1 MYICDE
7 CGARFYDIEHKLAHV
22 CSDEDK
28 LRKARKELEEAHVSE
43 SGALR
48 YNNNKL
54 PMHLVPPDAIESMAR
69 VLDYGAS
76 KYSERNWELEAP
88 VSVPYASLMRHLQ
101 AYWAGENCDPES
113 NLSHLDHI
121 IMNAAMLVRYAKNEE
136 NDDRPTKVVDK
147 LKKR

>member
-1 MYICDE
+1 MHKCDK
-7 CGARFYDIEHKLAHV
+7 CSAVFFDIEHKLGHV
-22 CSDEDK
+22 CFSDK
-28 LRKARKELEEAHVSE
+28 SKIHVSQ

-101 AYWAGENCDPES
+101 AYWAGEDCDPES